1 MRFAHMNINVL
12 DLQRSL
18 RFYQDAL
25 GQVSQFRWCEQG
37 RAGLK

>member
-25 GQVSQFRWCEQG
+25 GLREERRVE
-37 RAGLK
+37 K